1 MPRVNQQ
8 ISRRLLYGNAWLQI
22 GLFEARPT
30 SDGCG
35 EVERQDLNTIVL
47 PLSGVF
53 SKHDRPGHHVV
64 GTPSHAVFFA
74 PDAPY
79 RIGFPG
85 AIGDR
90 GISLR
95 FGAELAPAQLDRNG
109 WRDALAPHGL
119 LPANAILL
127 RNLLWRQLRDRTA
140 DALDIEARA
149 LDLLRLSLQSV
160 RPDDT
165 RVRLSTRIRRL
176 RAVERVKEAV
186 AQAPAEAWD
195 VARLAG
201 IAHMSPFHLA
211 HTFRQFVGT
220 SLYDYVL
227 RERLAQALDAVL
239 ERSADL
245 TTIALDA
252 GFASHSHFTARFRR
266 FFGATPDQVRRTL
279 AAGRAAEMRRI
290 VTAPVSRRS

>member
-1 MPRVNQQ
+1 MPRADPQ

-30 SDGCG
+30 SDACG
-35 EVERQDLNTIVL
+35 EVERQNLNAIAL

-53 SKHDRPGHHVV
+53 SKHDRPGQHVV

-74 PDAPY
+74 PDVPY

-90 GISLR
+90 AISLR
-95 FGAELAPAQLDRNG
+95 FGAELAPEQLDWSG
-109 WRDALAPHGL
+109 GRDSPASQGL

-127 RNLLWRQLRDRTA
+127 RNLLWRQLRDHHT
-140 DALDIEARA
+140 DAIEIEARA
-149 LDLLRLSLQSV
+149 LDLLHLSLQSV
-160 RPDDT
+160 RPDNT
-165 RVRLSTRIRRL
+165 PMRLSTRMRRM
-176 RAVERVKEAV
+176 RAVERVKEVV
-186 AQAPAEAWD
+186 AQAPADAWD
-195 VARLAG
+195 VAQLAA

-211 HTFRQFVGT
+211 RAFRQITGT
-220 SLYDYVL
+220 SLHDYVL
-227 RERLAQALDAVL
+227 RERLAHALDAVL
-239 ERSADL
+239 ERSVDL

-266 FFGATPDQVRRTL
+266 FFGATPDQVRRALTT
-279 AAGRAAEMRRI
+279 GRANELRRI
-290 VTAPVSRRS
+290 VTAPVGRQS